1 MTVVY
6 DLYSM
11 FVKQVERA
19 EPYLG
24 ANSELLPI
32 FLEPREVTE
41 YTLPLRMSD
50 GTIRPIKA
58 WRSRHNNAL
67 GPYKG
72 GVRFYREASREEIM
86 ALSGWMTVKCSAA
99 GLPFGGSKGGVK
111 VDPHQLDHE
120 ELERLA
126 RLYGMAIASDSGEE
140 VEIPA
145 PDVNTNP
152 QIMAW
157 MLDTFEKVRGISSPG
172 AFTGKPPE
180 VGGSQG
186 RGEAGAMGGA
196 FVLEE
201 VLRRMGKDPR
211 GMKVAIQ
218 GYGSLGITAHRAL
231 SAMGFRVV
239 AITDSHGRVYR
250 EGGLDPE
257 DLSSHK
263 IMTGVLRD
271 YRDADNIT
279 GDEIFGVDCHV
290 LVPAALE
297 CAINDRTAP
306 AVRAQIV
313 LELANAPTTPEGDQI
328 LADKGTVVIP
338 DVLANSGGVT
348 VSYFE
353 WVQCRSGEVWRHSKV
368 VRKLKEKLKGAMWD
382 TLELSET
389 YGIPLRTAA
398 FVRGVGRVLRAMK
411 LKGVWP

>member
-1 MTVVY
+1 MVY

-11 FVKQVERA
+11 FKKQVLAA

-32 FLEPREVTE
+32 FLEPKEVTE

-50 GTIRPIKA
+50 GSVLPVKA

-111 VDPHQLDHE
+111 IDPHQLDQE

-126 RLYGMAIASDSGEE
+126 RLYAAATAQDSGED

-152 QIMAW
+152 QVMAW
-157 MLDTFEKVRGISSPG
+157 FLDTYEKLKGINSPA

-180 VGGSQG
+180 VGGSKG
-186 RGEAGAMGGA
+186 RGEAGAMGGS

-201 VLRRMGKDPR
+201 FLKGRGLDPR
-211 GMKVAIQ
+211 DLKVAIQ
-218 GYGSLGITAHRAL
+218 GYGSLGITAHKAL
-231 SAMGFRVV
+231 SSMGLKVV
-239 AITDSHGRVYR
+239 AISDSHGGVYR

-257 DLSSHK
+257 DLSAHK
-263 IMTGVLRD
+263 MMTGLLKD
-271 YRDADNIT
+271 YKDADNIA
-279 GDEIFGVDCHV
+279 GDEIFQVDCHI

-297 CAINDRTAP
+297 CAITAHN
-306 AVRAQIV
+306 AGSIRAKVV
-313 LELANAPTTPEGDQI
+313 LELANAPTTPEADQI
-328 LADKGTVVIP
+328 LQAGGTVVIP

-353 WVQCRSGEVWRHSKV
+353 WVQCRSGEMWRQQKV
-368 VRKLKEKLKGAMWD
+368 VRKLKEKLREAIGETMALSD
-382 TLELSET
+382 T
-389 YGIPLRTAA
+389 YKIPLRTAA

-411 LKGVWP
+411 LKGIWP

>member
-1 MTVVY
+1 MAY
-6 DLYSM
+6 DIFSM
-11 FVKQVERA
+11 FKRQVEMA

-24 ANSELLPI
+24 ANSELLPV
-32 FLEPREVTE
+32 FLEPKEVTE
-41 YTLPLRMSD
+41 YTLPLRMTD
-50 GTIRPIKA
+50 GSVLPVKA

-72 GVRFYREASREEIM
+72 GVRFYREACREEIM

-99 GLPFGGSKGGVK
+99 GLPFGGSKGGVRI
-111 VDPHQLDHE
+111 DPHQLDQE

-126 RLYGMAIASDSGEE
+126 RLYASATAQDSGED

-152 QIMAW
+152 QVMAW
-157 MLDTFEKVRGISSPG
+157 FLDTYEKIRGFNSPTS
-172 AFTGKPPE
+172 FTGKPPE
-180 VGGSQG
+180 VGGSKG

-201 VLRRMGKDPR
+201 FLKGNRMDPS
-211 GMKVAIQ
+211 GLKVAIQ

-231 SAMGFRVV
+231 SAMGLKVV
-239 AITDSHGRVYR
+239 AISDSHGGIYR

-257 DLSSHK
+257 DLSAHK
-263 IMTGVLRD
+263 MMTGLLRD
-271 YRDADNIT
+271 YKDADNIA
-279 GDEIFGVDCHV
+279 GDEIFGVDCHI

-297 CAINDRTAP
+297 CTITSLNARSI
-306 AVRAQIV
+306 RARVV
-313 LELANAPTTPEGDQI
+313 LELANAPTTPEADQI
-328 LADKGTVVIP
+328 LQENGTEVIP

-353 WVQCRSGEVWRHSKV
+353 WVQCRSGEVWSQQKV
-368 VRKLKEKLKGAMWD
+368 IRKLKGKLREAMSD
-382 TLELSET
+382 TMELSRT

-398 FVRGVGRVLRAMK
+398 FVRGVGRVLRAMR
-411 LKGVWP
+411 LKGIWP